1 MLDVTKLFL
10 NTKITKPLSIQDGFM
25 YVNPAIVAAWTPA
38 DGAYYYALIENGV
51 AREIVRVTGYLAG
64 KGLIIDRGQDNTHP
78 VSFPSGAC
86 VNVVWNPQ
94 QLLDFLEGRQKP
106 LPQIKPDTYCLD
118 CNTCIKIEAD
128 GTISEVIGSQS
139 C

>member
-10 NTKITKPLSIQDGFM
+10 STKLTKALSIQDDFM
-25 YVNPAIVAAWTPA
+25 YVNPAIIPAWIPA

-51 AREIVRVTGYLAG
+51 AREIVRVTGYIAG
-64 KGLIIDRGQDNTHP
+64 KGLIISRAQDNTT
-78 VSFPSGAC
+78 VTNFPSGSC
-86 VNVVWNPQ
+86 INVVWNPQ
-94 QLLDFLEGRQKP
+94 QLLDFLDGQQKTK
-106 LPQIKPDTYCLD
+106 PQIKPDTYCLD
-118 CNTCIKIEAD
+118 CNSCIKIEAD